1 VTGSPAP
8 GGPPERSRSHVAV
21 VGHVEFV
28 EFIPVQRLPEA
39 GEVVHGGDSFQRPA
53 GGGGVAGTALAA
65 LGAEVEL
72 FCALGRDQAAESSLR
87 QLRERGVEVHAA
99 RRDRPTRR
107 AVTLLEHGGERT
119 IVTLGERLAPCGDDP
134 LPWQHL
140 DHCTAVYFTAGD
152 SAALAHAR
160 RARVVVAT
168 PRAGDA
174 LHSGPPLD
182 ALVYSDGDPIERDW
196 AEQFRDRA
204 RITVATTGEHGGRW
218 WGESSGRWEAV
229 PPPGPVL
236 DTYGAGDT
244 FAAVLAHALGAG
256 EGLPAAIAVAA
267 RWGAAAL
274 THPGAPW

>member
-1 VTGSPAP
+1 MSDGRA
-8 GGPPERSRSHVAV
+8 SRVAV

-28 EFIPVQRLPEA
+28 EFIPVARLPAA

-53 GGGGVAGTALAA
+53 GGGGVAAAALAA

-72 FCALGRDQAAESSLR
+72 FCALGRDDAAESSLQ
-87 QLRERGVEVHAA
+87 QLRASGVAVHAA
-99 RRDRPTRR
+99 RRPQPTRR

-119 IVTLGERLAPCGDDP
+119 IVTLGERLEPSGADP
-134 LPWQHL
+134 LPWERL
-140 DHCTAVYFTAGD
+140 DRCTAVYVTAGD
-152 SAALAHAR
+152 IVALAQAR
-160 RARVVVAT
+160 RARVVVAS

-174 LHSGPPLD
+174 LRSGPPLD
-182 ALVYSDGDPIERDW
+182 ALVYSDEDPVEREC
-196 AEQFRDRA
+196 AQQLRDRA
-204 RITVATTGEHGGRW
+204 RITVATEGERGGRW

-229 PPPGPVL
+229 APQDPIV

-256 EGLPAAIAVAA
+256 EGLPAATALAA
-267 RWGAAAL
+267 RWGASAL